1 MHRNRANLGDLLD
14 LGERKKDRAQLAEV
28 SDCIILCVTGTPQ
41 VEANVYGG
49 LLEGARKGQ
58 IVVDCSTSMPEST
71 DRIRADFEKKGVRFV
86 DAPLARTPQ
95 HAEEGKLNCM
105 VGADDKTF
113 AEVKPVLEK
122 FCENIFHV
130 GGPGTGHKIKLVYN
144 FVAMAHAA
152 VTCESLAACA
162 RVGIS
167 PEKFFQLV
175 SAGGANSNM
184 FQMVVPKA
192 LKGELDGLLFSLSNA
207 KKDIGYY
214 QQMVAGHRSPAP
226 WGPPSIR
233 CWCRRT
239 RSASARSSSR
249 LCSRPTKGS
258 TLYRSFNAE
267 GGGHE
272 AKEAVADAGRG
283 QRVLRP
289 VEGAPRV
296 GAGAA
301 EEAAGHR
308 PHHGRE
314 RPVRR
319 ERHVGAARRH
329 DGDPR
334 VQREG
339 RRARAPH
346 RGAAHRH
353 RDHAR
358 DRLARRGAHDH
369 AQRGRVPDRRPEL
382 GVANAIGQVAQKY
395 GVVYLNSNSSS
406 PTESGRD
413 CKRVKFVWDGNGT
426 NFAQAIV
433 KNAIKVNGG
442 NWALLTNDYIWGH
455 NTSKATRELVVKAAG
470 WSTS

>member
-1 MHRNRANLGDLLD
+1 MKSIGFIGLGLMGHGMAKNLLKKGHALAFLVHRNRANLGDLLD
-14 LGERKKDRAQLAEV
+14 LGGKEVKTARQLAEV

-130 GGPGTGHKIKLVYN
+130 GGPGSGHKIKLVYN

-192 LKGELDGLLFSLSNA
+192 LKGELDGLLFTLSNA
-207 KKDIGYY
+207 RKDIGYY
-214 QQMVAGHRSPAP
+214 QQMVAEASLA
-226 WGPPSIR
+226 GPMG
-233 CWCRRT
+233 
-239 RSASARSSSR
+239 SA
-249 LCSRPTKGS
+249 LHQ
-258 TLYRSFNAE
+258 L
-267 GGGHE
+267 
-272 AKEAVADAGRG
+272 
-283 QRVLRP
+283 L
-289 VEGAPRV
+289 
-296 GAGAA
+296 
-301 EEAAGHR
+301 
-308 PHHGRE
+308 
-314 RPVRR
+314 
-319 ERHVGAARRH
+319 
-329 DGDPR
+329 
-334 VQREG
+334 VQ
-339 RRARAPH
+339 
-346 RGAAHRH
+346 
-353 RDHAR
+353 
-358 DRLARRGAHDH
+358 
-369 AQRGRVPDRRPEL
+369 
-382 GVANAIGQVAQKY
+382 ANALGL
-395 GVVYLNSNSSS
+395 G
-406 PTESGRD
+406 E
-413 CKRVKFVWDGNGT
+413 KFVPSLIEAYDRMER
-426 NFAQAIV
+426 
-433 KNAIKVNGG
+433 KP
-442 NWALLTNDYIWGH
+442 
-455 NTSKATRELVVKAAG
+455 
-470 WSTS
+470 

>member
-1 MHRNRANLGDLLD
+1 MKSIGFIGLGLMGHGMAKNLLKKGHALAFLVHRNRANLGDLLD
-14 LGERKKDRAQLAEV
+14 LGGKEVKSARQLAEV

-130 GGPGTGHKIKLVYN
+130 GGPGSGHKIKLVYN

-192 LKGELDGLLFSLSNA
+192 LKGELDGLLFTLSNA

-214 QQMVAGHRSPAP
+214 QQMVAGASLA
-226 WGPPSIR
+226 GPMGSALHQVLVQANALGLGEKFVPSLLEAYER
-233 CWCRRT
+233 V
-239 RSASARSSSR
+239 
-249 LCSRPTKGS
+249 
-258 TLYRSFNAE
+258 NAL
-267 GGGHE
+267 
-272 AKEAVADAGRG
+272 
-283 QRVLRP
+283 QI
-289 VEGAPRV
+289 
-296 GAGAA
+296 
-301 EEAAGHR
+301 
-308 PHHGRE
+308 
-314 RPVRR
+314 
-319 ERHVGAARRH
+319 
-329 DGDPR
+329 
-334 VQREG
+334 VQR
-339 RRARAPH
+339 
-346 RGAAHRH
+346 
-353 RDHAR
+353 
-358 DRLARRGAHDH
+358 
-369 AQRGRVPDRRPEL
+369 
-382 GVANAIGQVAQKY
+382 
-395 GVVYLNSNSSS
+395 
-406 PTESGRD
+406 
-413 CKRVKFVWDGNGT
+413 
-426 NFAQAIV
+426 
-433 KNAIKVNGG
+433 
-442 NWALLTNDYIWGH
+442 
-455 NTSKATRELVVKAAG
+455 
-470 WSTS
+470 

>member
-1 MHRNRANLGDLLD
+1 MMTIGFIGLGLMGHGMAKNLLKKGHALAFVVHRNRANLGDLLD
-14 LGERKKDRAQLAEV
+14 LGGREVKSARQLAEG

-105 VGADDKTF
+105 VGADDATF

-192 LKGELDGLLFSLSNA
+192 LKGELDGLLFTLSNA

-214 QQMVAGHRSPAP
+214 QQMVAGASLA
-226 WGPPSIR
+226 GPMGSALHQVLVQANALGLGEKFVPSLLEAYER
-233 CWCRRT
+233 V
-239 RSASARSSSR
+239 
-249 LCSRPTKGS
+249 
-258 TLYRSFNAE
+258 NAL
-267 GGGHE
+267 
-272 AKEAVADAGRG
+272 
-283 QRVLRP
+283 QI
-289 VEGAPRV
+289 
-296 GAGAA
+296 
-301 EEAAGHR
+301 
-308 PHHGRE
+308 
-314 RPVRR
+314 
-319 ERHVGAARRH
+319 
-329 DGDPR
+329 
-334 VQREG
+334 VQR
-339 RRARAPH
+339 
-346 RGAAHRH
+346 
-353 RDHAR
+353 
-358 DRLARRGAHDH
+358 
-369 AQRGRVPDRRPEL
+369 
-382 GVANAIGQVAQKY
+382 
-395 GVVYLNSNSSS
+395 
-406 PTESGRD
+406 
-413 CKRVKFVWDGNGT
+413 
-426 NFAQAIV
+426 
-433 KNAIKVNGG
+433 
-442 NWALLTNDYIWGH
+442 
-455 NTSKATRELVVKAAG
+455 
-470 WSTS
+470 